1 MSQRWLCI
9 STRENAEV
17 VEKKHAW
24 GVAKRYNK
32 TIERVKKG
40 DTLLIYAMQAKVGDD
55 LLPSVITGEYLV
67 VSDVYED
74 ESQIFKTPTFLG
86 NECFPLRLKL
96 KPIKLFKPPIEF
108 KPLIPKLEFIK
119 NKKMWTGHIRGAMRV
134 IPEEDYQNIISER

>member
-17 VEKKHAW
+17 VGKKHAW

-40 DTLLIYAMQAKVGDD
+40 DTLLIYAMQTKVGDE

-67 VSDVYED
+67 ISDVYD
-74 ESQIFKTPTFLG
+74 DDSQIFQTPTFLR
-86 NECFPLRLKL
+86 NEIFPLRLKL
-96 KPIKLFKPPIEF
+96 KPIKIFKPPIEF
-108 KPLIPKLEFIK
+108 KPLIPKLGFIK

-134 IPEEDYQNIISER
+134 IPEEDYQKIISGR

>member
-1 MSQRWLCI
+1 MSQRWFCI

-17 VEKKHAW
+17 VDKKHAW
-24 GVAKRYNK
+24 GIAKRYNK
-32 TIERVKKG
+32 TIARVKKG

-67 VSDVYED
+67 MSDVYED
-74 ESQIFKTPTFLG
+74 DSQIFQTPTFLV

-96 KPIKLFKPPIEF
+96 KPLKLFKPPIEF
-108 KPLIPKLEFIK
+108 KPLIPKLGFIK

-134 IPEEDYQNIISER
+134 IPEEDYQKIISGR

>member
-17 VEKKHAW
+17 VDKKHAW
-24 GVAKRYNK
+24 GVAKHYNK
-32 TIERVKKG
+32 TIARVKKG

-67 VSDVYED
+67 MSDVYED
-74 ESQIFKTPTFLG
+74 NSQIFQTPTFLG

-96 KPIKLFKPPIEF
+96 KPLKLFKPPIEF
-108 KPLIPKLEFIK
+108 KPLIPKLEFIT

-134 IPEEDYQNIISER
+134 IPEEDYQNIISGR

>member
-55 LLPSVITGEYLV
+55 LLPSVITGGYLV

-108 KPLIPKLEFIK
+108 KPLIPKLGFIK
-119 NKKMWTGHIRGAMRV
+119 CSV
-134 IPEEDYQNIISER
+134 PEFLS

>member
-108 KPLIPKLEFIK
+108 KPLIPKLGFIK